1 VIGDQEIGIAGW
13 QEITGLLLAA
23 GLDYL
28 LGDPWGW
35 PHPVR
40 VMGWLINCY
49 TWLVFAFTAK
59 LVSPKH
65 QAFAERMAGI
75 MLAIGLIGG
84 SGWVG
89 WLLVRGSTFI
99 QPLLGMAVN
108 IILLAS
114 CFAGR
119 SLRAAAIDVL
129 APLQAGNLA
138 QARTHLSRYVG
149 RDTADLPEPE
159 ILRALLETVTE
170 NATDGVMAPLFYALV
185 GLLMPAIGSVP
196 LALGYKAA
204 STLDS
209 TIGYKTAPYTLI
221 GWFPARLEDGLTWLP
236 CRLTV
241 LTLALISRQ
250 PGHVWQLCR
259 RDACQD
265 PSPNAGWSECAYAA
279 ALNVQMGGLN
289 YYQGVA
295 KPKPLLGNAIC
306 PITPAKIHQAL
317 NLTRSSFLLWLMLAV
332 CGWLF
337 NKLIIN

>member
-1 VIGDQEIGIAGW
+1 VIGNQAIGAGW

-40 VMGWLINCY
+40 VMGWLINRY
-49 TWLVFAFTAK
+49 TRLVFAFTAK
-59 LVSPKH
+59 LVRPKQ
-65 QAFAERMAGI
+65 QACAERMAGI
-75 MLAIGLIGG
+75 VLAIGLIGG

-99 QPLLGMAVN
+99 HPWLGMGVN

-129 APLQAGNLA
+129 EPLQAGNLA

-149 RDTADLPEPE
+149 RDTANLSEPE
-159 ILRALLETVTE
+159 VLRALLETVTE

-209 TIGYKTAPYTLI
+209 TIGYKTAPYTFI

-241 LTLALISRQ
+241 LTLALISGQ
-250 PGHVWQLCR
+250 PGHVWRLCQ
-259 RDACQD
+259 RDARQD

-289 YYQGVA
+289 YYQGLA
-295 KPKPLLGNAIC
+295 KPKPLLGNPIWA
-306 PITPAKIHQAL
+306 ITPAKINQAL
-317 NLTRSSFLLWLMLAV
+317 TLTRSSFLLWLIFAV
-332 CGWLF
+332 CAWLF